1 MFEKVIELEDFRLF
15 SNFYYI
21 LLDLLVFIK
30 KAIQD
35 TM

>member
-21 LLDLLVFIK
+21 LLDLLVFTK